1 MDSLSLG
8 CADLR
13 RCAPLMFGWGC
24 RFLIVTPYRSA
35 PTGWARIQWEGT
47 LRAERAG
54 NPAFSRIFS
63 KITLFNP

>member
-1 MDSLSLG
+1 MDFLSLVCG
-8 CADLR
+8 DWGAV
-13 RCAPLMFGWGC
+13 PFGLWWGC

-54 NPAFSRIFS
+54 NPVISRIFS